1 MIDGVGT
8 TSWTYDVLS
17 RETSV
22 THPDGGKVKYTY
34 NAFGHID
41 TLTTHLDA
49 ADLTGKT
56 ITYGHD
62 ADGRLST
69 ITDWQSHTTEYS
81 YDALGRV
88 QTVQHSNG
96 IVTSYTYDLA
106 GHLTDLV
113 HSQGALTLAAYHY
126 AYDPVGNPV
135 SATELVMAASTT
147 PLTQLTALEQGY
159 MAIRLGWPDSTIE
172 ETGYRLERSTDDM
185 QHWQSIVELSANTL
199 RYIDNGLLRHTRYW
213 YRLTPFNGQGDGAAQ
228 EVAAETGM
236 QPVIYTAEELHS
248 VSISYS
254 YDALNRLTL
263 ANYDDGTAFS
273 YTYDAAGNTLQLDKT
288 IAGQT
293 STTVYTYDVAN
304 QLTSAQEGSATAW
317 QYHYDGNGSL
327 VEMTPGAT
335 TGNGAKRYSYNTA
348 GQLVRV
354 ETHDGTAYQ
363 PQAEMVYDG
372 QGQHDRRRLLVMSFR
387 LAQEGV

>member
-1 MIDGVGT
+1 VQRPNGV
-8 TSWTYDVLS
+8 TS
-17 RETSV
+17 
-22 THPDGGKVKYTY
+22 
-34 NAFGHID
+34 
-41 TLTTHLDA
+41 
-49 ADLTGKT
+49 
-56 ITYGHD
+56 
-62 ADGRLST
+62 
-69 ITDWQSHTTEYS
+69 
-81 YDALGRV
+81 
-88 QTVQHSNG
+88 
-96 IVTSYTYDLA
+96 SYTYDEV
-106 GHLTDLV
+106 GHLIDLA
-113 HSQGALTLAAYHY
+113 HSSGTSTLAAYQY
-126 AYDPVGNPV
+126 SYDPGGNVVGIV
-135 SATELVMAASTT
+135 ETFIGIDEAQT
-147 PLTQLTALEQGY
+147 PPAQFSPLEQGF
-159 MAIRLGWPDSTIE
+159 MAILLAWPDSTID
-172 ETGYRLERSTDDM
+172 ETGYQLERSTDNEQD
-185 QHWQSIVELSANTL
+185 WQPIIALPADTL
-199 RYIDNGLLRHTRYW
+199 RYVDDGLARHTAYW
-213 YRLTPFNGQGDGAAQ
+213 YRLTPYNSQGDGPS
-228 EVAAETGM
+228 ETVATRTDM
-236 QPVIYTAEELHS
+236 QLVTYPTDARRTVTIA
-248 VSISYS
+248 YS
-254 YDALNRLTL
+254 FDAHQRLTL